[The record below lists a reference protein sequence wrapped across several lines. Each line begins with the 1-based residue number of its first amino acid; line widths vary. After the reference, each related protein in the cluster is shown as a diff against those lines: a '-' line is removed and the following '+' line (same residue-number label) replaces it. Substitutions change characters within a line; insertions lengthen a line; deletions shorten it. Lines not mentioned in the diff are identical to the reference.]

1 MITNENIKGGYR
13 VYYYND
19 HNDTQPKVL
28 HEPLTSKSNKLSA
41 GKINKALNKADE
53 FTFIISMQNTYYQ
66 KLKPIVG
73 LVKVINLF
81 DNSIEFYGRILEIS
95 GEMDSGGIFHQKIVC
110 ESHLGF
116 LNDMTLMYEKRPNKG
131 PEEYLRHVI
140 DFHNARVEPHKRFKV
155 GNITVPNKTDSPYLY
170 CTYETTWECIK
181 ERLVAK
187 FGGYLIMRSEKD
199 GNYIDYLESIGE
211 HKKSPIQ
218 LGKNIKSSSR
228 NVSLADMMTQ
238 IVPIGGDLDKGSI
251 ETGSD
256 VVREQVNI
264 GPATGGPLYLSDN
277 ALIKEFGVI
286 RKIVVWSEITDS
298 NVLKARGQQYLDN
311 QRVALANWKVSVVDR
326 ALIDNNYEKFEL
338 GNYHPI
344 VNAPLSG
351 IEELQIIEKEIDI
364 IRPQS
369 VDLTIGADRLTLSS
383 FQLQQQAAQKSME
396 KVMAEQ
402 QSQQNLA
409 NQLSLL
415 KSNLANY
422 QAQSDSYAVEIES
435 LTNQINALNPDT
447 DAQLIKDLTSQKQI
461 AIDKKAIYD
470 QNILTTKQQIIDLG
484 GVI

>member
-13 VYYYND
+13 VYYYDN

-41 GKINKALNKADE
+41 GKINKALNTADE
-53 FTFIISMQNTYYQ
+53 FTFIITMQNTYYQ
-66 KLKPIVG
+66 KLKTIVG

-81 DNSIEFYGRILEIS
+81 DNSIEFYGRILGIS
-95 GEMDSGGIFHQKIVC
+95 GEMDSGGIFHQEIVC

-140 DFHNARVEPHKRFKV
+140 DFHNARVEPHKRFKI
-155 GNITVPNKTDSPYLY
+155 GNVTVPNKTDSPYLY
-170 CTYETTWECIK
+170 CTYESTWECIK

-228 NVSLADMMTQ
+228 NISLADMMTQ
-238 IVPIGGDLDKGSI
+238 IVPIGGDLDKGST

-298 NVLKARGQQYLDN
+298 NVLKARGQQYLDG
-311 QRVALANWKVSVVDR
+311 QRVALANWKVSIVDL
-326 ALIDNNYEKFEL
+326 ALVDSRYEKFEL

-344 VNAPLSG
+344 INAPLSG

-364 IRPQS
+364 IRPQA
-369 VDLTIGADRLTLSS
+369 VELTIGADRLTLSS

-396 KVMAEQ
+396 KVMAEREAN
-402 QSQQNLA
+402 SNLT
-409 NQLSLL
+409 NQISLL
-415 KSNLANY
+415 KTEYTQYKSN
-422 QAQSDSYAVEIES
+422 SDSYQIEITS
-435 LTNQINALNPDT
+435 LTNQIAGLDPATNQ
-447 DAQLIKDLTSQKQI
+447 QLINDLTIQKQV
-461 AIDKKAIYD
+461 AIDKKAMYD
-470 QNILTTKQQIIDLG
+470 QYKANTLIQITDLG
-484 GVI
+484 GTV